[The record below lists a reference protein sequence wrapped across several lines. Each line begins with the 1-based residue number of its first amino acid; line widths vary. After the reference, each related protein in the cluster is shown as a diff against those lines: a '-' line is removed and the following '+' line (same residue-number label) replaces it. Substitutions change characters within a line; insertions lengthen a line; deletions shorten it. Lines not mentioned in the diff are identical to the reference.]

1 MCKNDKKNVIISSA
15 YTEHILI
22 KFLNL
27 HLKLCTDKLHPFL
40 SMPFGH
46 GSRRCIGQRMAELSL
61 EILLFRL
68 SQAFH
73 FQFSGKTEIGCKNNI
88 INQPDTAV
96 KLKLKSKQG
105 SVGFVDSI

>member
-1 MCKNDKKNVIISSA
+1 MKGQ
-15 YTEHILI
+15 
-22 KFLNL
+22 
-27 HLKLCTDKLHPFL
+27 LHPYL
-40 SMPFGH
+40 SLPFGH

-73 FQFSGKTEIGCKNNI
+73 FEFAGKNQISCKNNI

-96 KLKLKSKQG
+96 KLKLHLK
-105 SVGFVDSI
+105 